1 MKRAEFE
8 IACKAP
14 STLCIVVRSGL
25 KRAASGML
33 WFAIAIA
40 SVATGSHAVAA
51 QDTSSP
57 GATEQNQTSK
67 TFLNQSA
74 TEEEVREAAAPHYN
88 IRWGSGGF
96 NFNAGLKFVYVDNVF
111 LTYADPQNDFVL
123 VPNCDITAFFPIGH
137 SNTLALNVGIDF
149 YHYFKNTELNSA
161 APLINPGSEIAFNLQ
176 TGDFTFRF
184 SDQFS
189 YQVSP
194 VYENGAEYYNL
205 YNTGEFAR
213 FLNIGGV
220 AMKWDLN
227 HLVVT
232 AGFHNEAL
240 FANGSTYSYVDHVSE
255 LFDAGVMLNLTPVI
269 TAGLET
275 AGSLNNFV
283 NNTYY
288 NTWRVRGGPAV
299 QLNLSQF
306 VQARMGGGYERIQYD
321 SSSAAA
327 YGLTY
332 ENTYYAYAGVEQ
344 QINRF
349 FSHTLRGWHDNQL
362 GFNAA
367 NLEGTHIL
375 YSLTWKPNPKLTLSG
390 IAVYNWYVESFGSN
404 TANLYDET
412 YTFFSPGVQANY
424 QFDPHWLATLR
435 WDYRNKDSDIQVNG
449 YVQNLASIQIVY
461 QF

>member
-1 MKRAEFE
+1 MKRDDVR
-8 IACKAP
+8 
-14 STLCIVVRSGL
+14 TLY
-25 KRAASGML
+25 KRVFLLPPALQLRPGCAAGRL
-33 WFAIAIA
+33 LRY
-40 SVATGSHAVAA
+40 AVAMVCI
-51 QDTSSP
+51 TISSLSIAAEDAP
-57 GATEQNQTSK
+57 IQNQPSK
-67 TFLNQSA
+67 TFLNQSDA
-74 TEEEVREAAAPHYN
+74 QETAPEPPAVHYN
-88 IRWGSGGF
+88 IPWGSGGF
-96 NFNAGLKFVYVDNVF
+96 NFAAGLKFVYVDNVF
-111 LTYADPQNDFVL
+111 LTYANPLNDFVL
-123 VPNCDITAFFPIGH
+123 VPSCDITAFFPIGQ

-149 YHYFKNTELNSA
+149 YHYFKNTELNTG
-161 APLINPGSEIAFNLQ
+161 APLVNPGSEVAFNLQ

-194 VYENGAEYYNL
+194 VYENGAQYYNL

-227 HLVVT
+227 QLVVT

-240 FANGSTYSYVDHVSE
+240 FSTESTYDYVDHVSE
-255 LFDAGVMLNLTPVI
+255 LFDAGVMLNLTPTL

-283 NNTYY
+283 NNSYY
-288 NTWRVRGGPAV
+288 NTWRARGGPGL

-306 VQARMGGGYERIQYD
+306 IRARMGGGYERIQYD
-321 SSSAAA
+321 SSSADA

-332 ENTYYAYAGVEQ
+332 ENTYYAYASIEQ

-349 FSHTLRGWHDNQL
+349 LSHTLRGWHDNQL

-367 NLEGTHIL
+367 NLEGTHVL
-375 YSLTWKPNPKLTLSG
+375 YSLTWKPNPRLTLSG
-390 IAVYNWYVESFGSN
+390 IAAYNWYVESFGSN

-412 YTFFSPGVQANY
+412 YTFFSPGVQVSY

-435 WDYRNKDSDIQVNG
+435 WDYRNKDSDIQIDG
-449 YVQNLASIQIVY
+449 YVQNLASIQFVY